1 MGNTSHQLGVTVDQ
15 FMKRWVAHPAF
26 WLVWVALIFSWPI
39 TRAVRANLPDA
50 LPQLGQVEHFT
61 MTNQYGVDFDSSS
74 QLEGKI
80 WVANFIFTRCP
91 TVCPAFTKK
100 MFDVQHRVRHL
111 HQAIHLVSFSVDPQY
126 DTPERL
132 LAYAQEY
139 RASPFMWSF
148 LTGPLDAVKS
158 TVSESL
164 KISMGGQ
171 RPDGNF
177 EGIFH
182 GSHFVLI
189 DGAMQIRG
197 FYNAEDEG
205 SMDKLLSDIG
215 WVVNRGG

>member
-1 MGNTSHQLGVTVDQ
+1 MDNTSHQWGLRVDR
-15 FMKRWVAHPAF
+15 FMKRWVGHPGF
-26 WLVWVALIFSWPI
+26 WLLWVALIFSWPI

-50 LPQLGQVEHFT
+50 LPQLGQVAHFSL
-61 MTNQYGVDFDSSS
+61 TNQYGANFNSEE
-74 QLEGKI
+74 QLAGKI

-100 MFDVQHRVRHL
+100 MFEVQHRVRHL
-111 HQAIHLVSFSVDPQY
+111 HQAVQLVSFSVDPDY

-132 LAYAQEY
+132 LEYAQEH

-148 LTGPLDAVKS
+148 LTGPLEAVKS

-164 KISMGGQ
+164 KNSMGGQ

-205 SMDKLLSDIG
+205 SMDELLSDMS